1 MDTNVFFL
9 GCVLDKLLLLRGA
22 SLINPPS
29 KITTKLT
36 GQTNRRVG
44 AHTMYY
50 GWGGGKPGTT
60 HKKPGTTPRFFSRP
74 RPPVRF
80 YTVEALCRY
89 VLFHS
94 TPPFSSSS
102 LIREVHCGKSTQSP
116 AVMQKVRG
124 RHDPH
129 LNPLSSRIS
138 PCSSP
143 ASLLLHR
150 KILFAQ

>member
-1 MDTNVFFL
+1 MDADAFFL
-9 GCVLDKLLLLRGA
+9 GRVLDELLLLCGA

-29 KITTKLT
+29 KITTKINGSNKPHPPT
-36 GQTNRRVG
+36 DSGWG

-89 VLFHS
+89 VLSHS

-129 LNPLSSRIS
+129 LNPL
-138 PCSSP
+138 
-143 ASLLLHR
+143 
-150 KILFAQ
+150 